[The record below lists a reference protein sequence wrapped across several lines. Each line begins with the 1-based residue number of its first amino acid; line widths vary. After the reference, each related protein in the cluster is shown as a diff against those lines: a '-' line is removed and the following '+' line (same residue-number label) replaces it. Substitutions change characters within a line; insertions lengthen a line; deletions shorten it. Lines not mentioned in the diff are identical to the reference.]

1 MNPARSELGASD
13 QFGIKEP
20 PVLFCKLFPKE
31 DVVTWRDYFMIGKL
45 SVAMFCDELRE
56 PP

>member
-20 PVLFCKLFPKE
+20 PVLCCKLFPKE
-31 DVVTWRDYFMIGKL
+31 DVLTWRYYFMMRKL
-45 SVAMFCDELRE
+45 SVAMFCDEL
-56 PP
+56 